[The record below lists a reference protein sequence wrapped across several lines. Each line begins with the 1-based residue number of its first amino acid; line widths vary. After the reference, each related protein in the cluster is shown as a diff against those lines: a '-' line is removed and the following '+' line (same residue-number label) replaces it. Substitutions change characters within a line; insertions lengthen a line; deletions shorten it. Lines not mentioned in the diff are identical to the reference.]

1 MMKMEQEI
9 LTVKFD
15 GQNHQI
21 DVQTFAY
28 SVLNFATVI
37 KETNKKLNAA
47 TVDIHIKAPERGSV
61 IVQLITTV
69 TQDPTLIP
77 NSVSFVAD
85 LVATV
90 GGLYGIHHFISGR
103 KTKKP
108 EKIDGSIRIE
118 LEDGSHMTVAE
129 KIYNIYVDTPSIP
142 NGISQHFSA
151 LNEDPAVS
159 KFEVSRPDG
168 KGKLIEVGREDYARL
183 AIKQQFDTG
192 NARTITEL
200 AHLYIY
206 KVVFDRTD
214 RKWEFYYN
222 GNRISA
228 SISDDEF
235 YQLIDRG
242 EAFAKGD
249 QLRADIQVN
258 QVFDESVGAYINQS
272 FQITKV
278 YEHIKRS
285 TSIPLPFDKK
295 FGEE

>member
-1 MMKMEQEI
+1 MEQEI
-9 LTVKFD
+9 LTVRFD

-37 KETNKKLNAA
+37 KETNKKLD
-47 TVDIHIKAPERGSV
+47 TGIVDIHIKAPERGSV
-61 IVQLITTV
+61 VVQLLTTV

-77 NSVSFVAD
+77 HSVSFVAD
-85 LVATV
+85 LVETV
-90 GGLYGIHHFISGR
+90 GGLYGLHMFISGR

-108 EKIDGSIRIE
+108 EKTDGSVRIE

-129 KIYNIYVDTPSIP
+129 KVYNIYVDTPSIP

-159 KFEVSRPDG
+159 RFEVSRPNEN
-168 KGKLIEVGREDYARL
+168 KKLIEVGREDYARL

-192 NARTITEL
+192 NSRTITEL
-200 AHLYIY
+200 AHLHIY

-235 YQLIDRG
+235 YSSIDNG

-285 TSIPLPFDKK
+285 TPIPLPFDKK
-295 FGEE
+295 FEN

>member
-1 MMKMEQEI
+1 MEKMEQEI

-37 KETNKKLNAA
+37 KETNKKLDSGI
-47 TVDIHIKAPERGSV
+47 VDIHIKAPERGSV
-61 IVQLITTV
+61 IVQLLTTV
-69 TQDPTLIP
+69 TQNPTLLP
-77 NSVSFVAD
+77 HSVSFVAD
-85 LVATV
+85 LVETV
-90 GGLYGIHHFISGR
+90 GGLYALHKFISGR

-108 EKIDGSIRIE
+108 EKTDGSIKIE

-129 KIYNIYVDTPSIP
+129 KVYNIYVGTPSIS

-159 KFEVSRPDG
+159 KFEVSRPEG
-168 KGKLIEVGREDYARL
+168 QGKLIEVDREDYARL
-183 AIKQQFDTG
+183 AIKQQFDME
-192 NARTITEL
+192 NARTITES
-200 AHLYIY
+200 AHLYVY

-228 SISDDEF
+228 NISDDEF
-235 YQLIDRG
+235 FASIDSG

-249 QLRADIQVN
+249 QLRVDIQVN
-258 QVFDESVGAYINQS
+258 QVFDDSVGAYINQS
-272 FQITKV
+272 FQVTKV

-285 TSIPLPFDKK
+285 KPIPLPFDKK
-295 FGEE
+295 FEN